1 MNTQFKDNP
10 LVSVIINCFNGD
22 KYLKRAID
30 SVVSQSYKNW
40 EIIFWD
46 NQSTDKS
53 KSIFNNVL
61 IRKFPF

>member
-30 SVVSQSYKNW
+30 ILDQAGELNSVLVVFSSSPSNA
-40 EIIFWD
+40 
-46 NQSTDKS
+46 
-53 KSIFNNVL
+53 
-61 IRKFPF
+61 